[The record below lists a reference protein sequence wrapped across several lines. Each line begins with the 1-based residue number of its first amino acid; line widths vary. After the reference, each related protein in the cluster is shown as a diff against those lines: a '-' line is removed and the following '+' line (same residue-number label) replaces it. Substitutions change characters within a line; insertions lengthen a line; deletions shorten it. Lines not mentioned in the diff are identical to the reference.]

1 MSGMGISK
9 ERFNALDLAGEQDC
23 IGTIADELNLVRSY
37 LRMGA
42 NLCKGGDR
50 IVD

>member
-1 MSGMGISK
+1 MGISK
-9 ERFNALDLAGEQDC
+9 ERFSELDLAGEQDGV
-23 IGTIADELNLVRSY
+23 GTIADELNPVRSY
-37 LRMGA
+37 PRTGA